1 MSCKTGIYKLINKIT
16 EDFYIGSAS
25 RIGKSSSLSG
35 FYVRF
40 DKHKRQL
47 NNNSHYNRFLQRC
60 WNKYGEKN
68 FEFEILATCPPEY
81 CIKLEQFF
89 LDSFENKFNIR
100 LVAESNFGLKASDET
115 KQKMSKVRKGKAVR
129 GYGFIV
135 TEETKSK
142 MSEAG
147 KNKVFTDEHKQNL
160 KLAAQKRSKEL
171 SQKYKGNNNPS
182 AKLNWDKVDYI
193 RTSEKSVKNLATELS
208 VSITTIYKIKN
219 NQIWLA

>member
-1 MSCKTGIYKLINKIT
+1 M
-16 EDFYIGSAS
+16 
-25 RIGKSSSLSG
+25 
-35 FYVRF
+35 
-40 DKHKRQL
+40 
-47 NNNSHYNRFLQRC
+47 
-60 WNKYGEKN
+60 
-68 FEFEILATCPPEY
+68 LAKCPSEY

-100 LVAESNFGLKASDET
+100 GVAESNFGLKASDET
-115 KQKMSKVRKGKAVR
+115 KQKMSKVRKGKAIR

-135 TEETKSK
+135 TEETKFK

-147 KNKVFTDEHKQNL
+147 KNKVFTEEHKQNL

-182 AKLNWDKVDYI
+182 AKLDWDKVNYI
-193 RTSEKSVKNLATELS
+193 RTSEKSVKDLALELS

>member
-1 MSCKTGIYKLINKIT
+1 MLNSGVYGIFSKI
-16 EDFYIGSAS
+16 DDRVYIGSATNFDL
-25 RIGKSSSLSG
+25 RKKTHFNKLKSN
-35 FYVRF
+35 VHVN
-40 DKHKRQL
+40 KP
-47 NNNSHYNRFLQRC
+47 LQNFV
-60 WNKYGEKN
+60 NKYGIEN
-68 FEFEILATCPPEY
+68 IEFRVLAKCPSEY

-100 LVAESNFGLKASDET
+100 VVAESNFGLKASDET
-115 KQKMSKVRKGKAVR
+115 KQKMSKVRKGKAIR

-135 TEETKSK
+135 TEETKFK

-147 KNKVFTDEHKQNL
+147 KNKVFTEEHKQNL

-171 SQKYKGNNNPS
+171 SQKHKGNNNPS
-182 AKLNWDKVDYI
+182 AKLDWDKVSYI
-193 RTSEKSVKNLATELS
+193 RSSEKSVKDLASELN

>member
-1 MSCKTGIYKLINKIT
+1 MLNSGVYGIFSKI
-16 EDFYIGSAS
+16 DSRVYIGSATNFDL
-25 RIGKSSSLSG
+25 RKKIH
-35 FYVRF
+35 F
-40 DKHKRQL
+40 DKLKSNVHANKP
-47 NNNSHYNRFLQRC
+47 LQNFV
-60 WNKYGEKN
+60 NKYGIEN
-68 FEFEILATCPPEY
+68 AEFKVLAKCPSEY

-100 LVAESNFGLKASDET
+100 IVAESNFGLKASDET

-135 TEETKSK
+135 TEETKFK

-171 SQKYKGNNNPS
+171 SQKHKGDNNPS
-182 AKLNWDKVDYI
+182 AKLDWDKVSYI
-193 RTSEKSVKNLATELS
+193 RSSEKSVKDLALELN
-208 VSITTIYKIKN
+208 VSITTVYKIKN

>member
-1 MSCKTGIYKLINKIT
+1 MLNSGVYGIFSKI
-16 EDFYIGSAS
+16 DSRVYIGSATNFDL
-25 RIGKSSSLSG
+25 RKKTH
-35 FYVRF
+35 F
-40 DKHKRQL
+40 DKLKSNVHVNKP
-47 NNNSHYNRFLQRC
+47 LQNFV
-60 WNKYGEKN
+60 NKYGIEN
-68 FEFEILATCPPEY
+68 VEFKVLAKCPSEY

-100 LVAESNFGLKASDET
+100 FVAESNFGLKASDET

-147 KNKVFTDEHKQNL
+147 KNKVFTEEHKQNL

-171 SQKYKGNNNPS
+171 SQKHKGNNNPS
-182 AKLNWDKVDYI
+182 AKLDWNKVSII
-193 RTSEKSVKNLATELS
+193 RNSNKSVKELS
-208 VSITTIYKIKN
+208 VEFNVSITTIYKIKN

>member
-1 MSCKTGIYKLINKIT
+1 MLNSGVYGIFSKI
-16 EDFYIGSAS
+16 DDRVYIGSAKNFKK
-25 RIGKSSSLSG
+25 RKKDHFNKLKSNCHG
-35 FYVRF
+35 NKY
-40 DKHKRQL
+40 
-47 NNNSHYNRFLQRC
+47 LQNFV
-60 WNKYGEKN
+60 NKYGIEN
-68 FEFEILATCPPEY
+68 IEFRVLAKCPSEY

>member
-1 MSCKTGIYKLINKIT
+1 MLNSGVYGIFSKI
-16 EDFYIGSAS
+16 DSRVYIGSATNFDL
-25 RIGKSSSLSG
+25 RKKIH
-35 FYVRF
+35 F
-40 DKHKRQL
+40 DKLKSNVHANKP
-47 NNNSHYNRFLQRC
+47 LQNFV
-60 WNKYGEKN
+60 NKYGIEN
-68 FEFEILATCPPEY
+68 AEFKVLAKSPSEY

-100 LVAESNFGLKASDET
+100 IVAESNFGLKASDET

-135 TEETKSK
+135 TEETKFK

-171 SQKYKGNNNPS
+171 SQKHKGDNNPS
-182 AKLNWDKVDYI
+182 AKLDWDKVSYI
-193 RTSEKSVKNLATELS
+193 RSSEKSVKDLALELN
-208 VSITTIYKIKN
+208 VSITTVYKIKN

>member
-1 MSCKTGIYKLINKIT
+1 MLNSGVYGIFSKI
-16 EDFYIGSAS
+16 DDRVYIGSTINFN
-25 RIGKSSSLSG
+25 RRKIDHFNKL
-35 FYVRF
+35 
-40 DKHKRQL
+40 KL
-47 NNNSHYNRFLQRC
+47 NIHRNKFLQNFV
-60 WNKYGEKN
+60 NKYGIEN
-68 FEFEILATCPPEY
+68 VEFRILAKCPSDY

-89 LDSFENKFNIR
+89 LDNFDNKFNIR
-100 LVAESNFGLKASDET
+100 LIAESNFGLKASNET

-135 TEETKSK
+135 TEETKFK

-171 SQKYKGNNNPS
+171 SQKYKGDNNPS
-182 AKLNWDKVDYI
+182 AKLNWDKVNYI
-193 RTSEKSVKNLATELS
+193 RTSEKSVKDLALELN

-219 NQIWLA
+219 NQIWLV

>member
-1 MSCKTGIYKLINKIT
+1 MLNSGVYGIFSKI
-16 EDFYIGSAS
+16 DSRVYIGSATNFDL
-25 RIGKSSSLSG
+25 RKKTH
-35 FYVRF
+35 F
-40 DKHKRQL
+40 DKLKSNVHVNKL
-47 NNNSHYNRFLQRC
+47 LQNFV
-60 WNKYGEKN
+60 NKHGIEN
-68 FEFEILATCPPEY
+68 IEFKVLAKCPSEY

>member
-1 MSCKTGIYKLINKIT
+1 MLNSGVYGIFSKI
-16 EDFYIGSAS
+16 DSRVYIGSATNFDL
-25 RIGKSSSLSG
+25 RKKTH
-35 FYVRF
+35 F
-40 DKHKRQL
+40 DKLKSNVHVNKP
-47 NNNSHYNRFLQRC
+47 LQNFV
-60 WNKYGEKN
+60 NKYGIEN
-68 FEFEILATCPPEY
+68 VEFKILAKCPSEY

-100 LVAESNFGLKASDET
+100 IVAESNFGLKASDET

-135 TEETKSK
+135 TEETKFK

-182 AKLNWDKVDYI
+182 AKLNLDKVNYI
-193 RTSEKSVKNLATELS
+193 RTSEKSVKDLALELN

>member
-1 MSCKTGIYKLINKIT
+1 MLNSGVYGIFSKI
-16 EDFYIGSAS
+16 DDRVYIGSATNFDL
-25 RIGKSSSLSG
+25 RKKTH
-35 FYVRF
+35 F
-40 DKHKRQL
+40 DKLKSNVHVNKP
-47 NNNSHYNRFLQRC
+47 LQNFV
-60 WNKYGEKN
+60 NKYGIEN
-68 FEFEILATCPPEY
+68 VEFVVLAKCPSEY

-89 LDSFENKFNIR
+89 LDNFDNKFNIR

-115 KQKMSKVRKGKAVR
+115 KQKMSEVRKGKAVR

-171 SQKYKGNNNPS
+171 SQKHKGDNNPS
-182 AKLNWDKVDYI
+182 AKLDWDKVSYI
-193 RTSEKSVKNLATELS
+193 RSSEKSVKDLALELN
-208 VSITTIYKIKN
+208 VSITTVYKIKN